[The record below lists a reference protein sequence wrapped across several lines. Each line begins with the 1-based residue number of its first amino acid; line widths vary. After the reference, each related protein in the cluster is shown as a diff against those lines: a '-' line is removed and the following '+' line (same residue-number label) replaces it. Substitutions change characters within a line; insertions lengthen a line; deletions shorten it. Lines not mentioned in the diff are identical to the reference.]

1 MGITKPSR
9 RPSIEQLLDDRVGEL
24 DQVMAEVRGGIRS
37 ASHYNDLEAR
47 VKAIASGLT
56 GAFRKG
62 RVG

>member
-1 MGITKPSR
+1 MGVSKPSR
-9 RPSIEQLLDDRVGEL
+9 RPSIEQLLDEAVGEL
-24 DQVMAEVRGGIRS
+24 DQVIGEVRGGIRD
-37 ASHYNDLEAR
+37 AHHYNDLEAR

>member
-1 MGITKPSR
+1 MGISKPSR
-9 RPSIEQLLDDRVGEL
+9 RPSIEQLLDDCVGEL